1 MIIHY
6 TTGTFVNTERLN
18 EDDLYSEI
26 FGEIF
31 EDHPTDPDLGG
42 DDGVPAGKLVAY
54 YLDIEAAIANGV
66 EFWDVFDA
74 TGRGMDGL
82 LPYYHAI
89 YNGDGEVKEGIS
101 ELSCGINL
109 LIIDE
114 IDLDPL
120 FQNSKTRLTAV
131 WETMR
136 KFGHGCSLVLLQPY
150 PTGVEDLSP
159 EEIKAAIEEQILEFK
174 RLGFQGP
181 VGDNVLY
188 LDRAFTQPTPQEA
201 GI

>member
-1 MIIHY
+1 MIINY
-6 TTGTFVNTERLN
+6 TTGTMVNTEGLN

-42 DDGVPAGKLVAY
+42 DEGIPAGKLVAY
-54 YLDIEAAIANGV
+54 YLDIEAAIANGL
-66 EFWDVFDA
+66 EPLDIFDA
-74 TGRGMDGL
+74 TGRGLEGL

-89 YNGDGEVKEGIS
+89 SNDAGTVKREIS
-101 ELSCGINL
+101 EQRRERNL

-114 IDLDPL
+114 IDLEPL
-120 FQNSKTRLTAV
+120 FQNSQTRLRAV
-131 WETMR
+131 WETIR

-150 PTGVEDLSP
+150 PTGVDDLSP
-159 EEIKAAIEEQILEFK
+159 EEIKAAIEEQIQEFK

-188 LDRAFTQPTPQEA
+188 LDRAFTQPTPEEA